1 MHYASHFGGEI
12 TDGKNT
18 VPQGAHTRKY
28 EIEDQILAES
38 GNRIVREG
46 LTTFCRK
53 LFLSCVLKDELV
65 FIFGEKLQEMVRT
78 ELLR

>member
-1 MHYASHFGGEI
+1 MQYASHFGEEI

-18 VPQGAHTRKY
+18 VLQGAHTRKY

-46 LTTFCRK
+46 LTFCRK
-53 LFLSCVLKDELV
+53 LFLSCVLKGELV
-65 FIFGEKLQEMVRT
+65 FIFVEKLQEMVRT